1 MEKYML
7 IFRNSERTEDD
18 FQNLSPEALQA
29 ELDKWG
35 QWIGGIA
42 AQGKMIATDAL
53 DNKGKIVK
61 GSKHVVTDG
70 PFIESKEL
78 VSGYL
83 ILSAESLDE
92 AVELSKGCPIFE
104 IEGTVEVRPLMNFDE
119 Q

>member
-7 IFRNSERTEDD
+7 IFRNSKTSEDE
-18 FQNLSPEALQA
+18 FQNLSPEAMQA

-42 AQGKMIATDAL
+42 AQGKMVATDAL
-53 DNKGKIVK
+53 NQSGKIVK

-78 VSGYL
+78 VSGFL
-83 ILSAESLDE
+83 ILTADSVDE
-92 AVELSKGCPIFE
+92 AVELSKGCPIYD
-104 IEGTVEVRPLMNFDE
+104 IEGSVEVRSIMNFG
-119 Q
+119 

>member
-1 MEKYML
+1 ML
-7 IFRNSERTEDD
+7 IFRNSLPSEEH
-18 FQNLSPEALQA
+18 FQNLSPEDMQA

-42 AQGKMIATDAL
+42 AQGKMISTDAL
-53 DNKGKIVK
+53 DKTGKIIK
-61 GSKHVVTDG
+61 GSKNVITDG

-83 ILSAESLDE
+83 ILTADGIEE

-104 IEGTVEVRPLMNFDE
+104 IEGTVEVRPLMNFEE

>member
-7 IFRNSERTEDD
+7 IFRNSLHTEDD
-18 FQNLSPEALQA
+18 FQSLSPEAMQS

-42 AQGKMIATDAL
+42 AQGKMLNSDAL
-53 DNKGKIVK
+53 HQSGKIVK

-83 ILSAESLDE
+83 TLSASSIDE
-92 AVELSKGCPIFE
+92 AIELSKGCPIYD
-104 IEGTVEVRPLMNFDE
+104 IEGSVEVRQIMDFN
-119 Q
+119 

>member
-7 IFRNSERTEDD
+7 IFRNTERSEDD
-18 FQNLSPEALQA
+18 FQNLSPEAMQA

-53 DNKGKIVK
+53 NQSGKIVK

-78 VSGYL
+78 VSGFL
-83 ILSAESLDE
+83 ILTAANIEE
-92 AVELSKGCPIFE
+92 AVALSKGCPIYD
-104 IEGTVEVRPLMNFDE
+104 IEGSVEVRSIMNFG
-119 Q
+119 

>member
-7 IFRNSERTEDD
+7 IFRNSLHTEDD
-18 FQNLSPEALQA
+18 FQNLSPEAMQA

-42 AQGKMIATDAL
+42 AQGKLVGTDAL
-53 DNKGKIVK
+53 NHTGKIVK

-83 ILSAESLDE
+83 TLSANSIDE
-92 AVELSKGCPIFE
+92 AVELSKGCPIYD
-104 IEGTVEVRPLMNFDE
+104 IEGSVEVRPLMNFN
-119 Q
+119 

>member
-7 IFRNSERTEDD
+7 IFRNSQQTQND
-18 FQNLSPEALQA
+18 FQNLSPEAMRA

-42 AQGKMIATDAL
+42 AQGKMLSTDAL
-53 DNKGKIVK
+53 HQSGKIVK

-83 ILSAESLDE
+83 TLSANSIDE
-92 AVELSKGCPIFE
+92 AVELSKGCPIYD
-104 IEGTVEVRPLMNFDE
+104 IEGSVEVRPLLNFN
-119 Q
+119 

>member
-7 IFRNSERTEDD
+7 IFRNSMPSEDD
-18 FQNLSPEALQA
+18 FQNLSPEAMQA

-42 AQGKMIATDAL
+42 AQGKMVSTDAL
-53 DNKGKIVK
+53 NHTGKIVK

-78 VSGYL
+78 VSGFL
-83 ILSAESLDE
+83 ILTADSIDE
-92 AVELSKGCPIFE
+92 AIELSKGCPIYE
-104 IEGTVEVRPLMNFDE
+104 IEGSVEVRSIMNFG
-119 Q
+119 

>member
-7 IFRNSERTEDD
+7 IFRNTPSTEED
-18 FQNLSPEALQA
+18 FQSLSPEAMQA

-35 QWIGGIA
+35 QWIGTIA
-42 AQGKMIATDAL
+42 AQGKMVGTDAL
-53 DNKGKIVK
+53 DNKGKLVR
-61 GSKHVVTDG
+61 GSKQVITDG

-83 ILSAESLDE
+83 ILTADSMDE

>member
-7 IFRNSERTEDD
+7 IFRNSLHTEDE
-18 FQNLSPEALQA
+18 FQNLSPEAMQA

-42 AQGKMIATDAL
+42 AQGKMVTTDAL
-53 DNKGKIVK
+53 EQQGKIVK

-78 VSGYL
+78 VSGFL
-83 ILSAESLDE
+83 ILTASSVEE
-92 AVELSKGCPIFE
+92 AIELSKGCPIYE
-104 IEGTVEVRPLMNFDE
+104 IEGSVEVRPVMNFG
-119 Q
+119 